1 MKKYLSGLVAAFMLV
16 AGLVALSGP
25 AAQAAPVRACGE
37 QYQPDCVATKPQ
49 APKTVTV
56 PPSAKPA
63 VPITIRTNGNLKP
76 VGTVVVALD
85 DKRLPK
91 KLQGKDISFQVKKG
105 KVVVKLPKLKP
116 GTYTFKYDFKPKAG
130 TNFEASKGKIT
141 VVVKK
146 KKG

>member
-1 MKKYLSGLVAAFMLV
+1 MKKYLSGLTAAFMLTV
-16 AGLVALSGP
+16 GLVALSGP
-25 AAQAAPVRACGE
+25 GVQAAPTRACGE
-37 QYQPDCVATKPQ
+37 QYQPDCVATKPE

-56 PPSAKPA
+56 PPSAKPE

-76 VGTVVVALD
+76 VGTVVVELD

-116 GTYTFKYDFKPKAG
+116 GKYTFDYEFEPKPG
-130 TNFEASKGKIT
+130 TSFETSKGKIT

-146 KKG
+146 KKR